1 MCMNNR
7 KMIVVDLDGTL
18 LNINGGCSRKSK
30 KFLSKLKDMG
40 YVIVIATGR
49 VLHDAINVTDGA
61 SFANYVISD
70 GGAIIYDMD
79 KKKIVDIKKI
89 DMDEVRRVFDIY
101 SGDID
106 YITMC
111 DMYYYNRYGDN
122 NTRMDLFYDRKIL
135 DIDKFIL
142 DSDGIFHIIVR
153 FKDMSMIDRYCKI
166 LDSDRIDVLEMQ
178 DSFATNR
185 WIEIFSEGVSKYNAI
200 KVISEIEGIDNSDI
214 ICFGDGRNDIDMIK
228 NCGVGVAMGNALD
241 VLKDVSDYVTI
252 SHNDDGI
259 VYFLKGYLSVDKNT
273 LK

>member
-1 MCMNNR
+1 MKNK

-18 LNINGGCSRKSK
+18 LNINSGCSKKSK
-30 KFLSKLKDMG
+30 KYLSKLKDMG

-49 VLHDAINVTDGA
+49 VLSDAINVVDGA

-70 GGAIIYDMD
+70 GGGIIYDMD
-79 KKKIVDIKKI
+79 NKKIVDIKKI

-101 SGDID
+101 SDDID

-122 NTRMDLFYDRKIL
+122 NDRMDLFYDRKIT

-142 DSDGIFHIIVR
+142 DNEGILHIIVR
-153 FKDMSMIDRYCKI
+153 FKDMGLIDKYCKI
-166 LDSDRIDVLEMQ
+166 LDSDRMDVLVMQ
-178 DSFATNR
+178 DSFATSR

-200 KVISEIEGIDNSDI
+200 KIVSDIVGIDNKDI

-228 NCGVGVAMGNALD
+228 NCGIGVAMGNALD
-241 VLKDVSDYVTI
+241 VVKDVSDYVTI
-252 SHNDDGI
+252 SHNEDGI
-259 VYFLKGYLSVDKNT
+259 VYFLKGYFNGDIDRFVRR
-273 LK
+273 

>member
-1 MCMNNR
+1 MDSR

-18 LNINGGCSRKSK
+18 LNINGGCSKKSK
-30 KFLSKLKDMG
+30 KYLSKLKDMG

-49 VLHDAINVTDGA
+49 VLSDAINVVDGA

-70 GGAIIYDMD
+70 GGGIIYDMD
-79 KKKIVDIKKI
+79 EKKIIDIKKI
-89 DMDEVRRVFDIY
+89 DMNEVRRVFDIY
-101 SGDID
+101 NDDID

-122 NTRMDLFYDRKIL
+122 NTRMDLFYDRKIT

-142 DSDGIFHIIVR
+142 NSEGILHIIVR
-153 FKDMSMIDRYCKI
+153 FKDMDLIDKYFKI
-166 LDSDRIDVLEMQ
+166 LDSDRIDVLVMQ
-178 DSFATNR
+178 DSFATSR

-200 KVISEIEGIDNSDI
+200 KVISDIEGIDNKDI

-228 NCGVGVAMGNALD
+228 NCGIGVAMGNALD
-241 VLKDVSDYVTI
+241 EVMDVSDYVTI

-259 VYFLKGYLSVDKNT
+259 VYFLKGYFNGDIDKFVRR
-273 LK
+273 